1 MATPALYTNASSS
14 EVNSPFVAIA
24 DFFNSGLPAE
34 HRKDLN
40 KWRYHV
46 INDAQFN
53 SRHGAVYLLSVYEET
68 IQLIEAAHLLLA
80 SGNSMFL
87 SNENIT
93 ESQIEQERKDWEFFP
108 HNLSE
113 KEILNPLAVIK
124 RFFKQITL
132 EQYKEYLH
140 EWLRIA
146 LSDKAVLETLTAREI
161 IEVYDNLRKLY
172 SATWLI
178 YQRKCR

>member
-1 MATPALYTNASSS
+1 MLTSFSLDCRES
-14 EVNSPFVAIA
+14 I
-24 DFFNSGLPAE
+24 
-34 HRKDLN
+34 RKDLK
-40 KWRYHV
+40 KWRHYV
-46 INDAQFN
+46 INDEQFK

-80 SGNSMFL
+80 SGNSMMFL

-124 RFFKQITL
+124 RFFKRITL
-132 EQYKEYLH
+132 KQYKEYLH

-146 LSDKAVLETLTAREI
+146 LSDKAVLETLTAREV

-178 YQRKCR
+178 HQRKCR